1 MVGERTVVTVL
12 ASAHREEPAR
22 DLLGNLGRWDRTLPF
37 CLDRPRHVS
46 VHLSLSLM
54 QAVDL
59 TLPLFG
65 LDTVREGWV
74 RVALVGWVVRDVVG
88 MWVSVRQW
96 VTVYRF

>member
-1 MVGERTVVTVL
+1 
-12 ASAHREEPAR
+12 
-22 DLLGNLGRWDRTLPF
+22 
-37 CLDRPRHVS
+37 
-46 VHLSLSLM
+46 M